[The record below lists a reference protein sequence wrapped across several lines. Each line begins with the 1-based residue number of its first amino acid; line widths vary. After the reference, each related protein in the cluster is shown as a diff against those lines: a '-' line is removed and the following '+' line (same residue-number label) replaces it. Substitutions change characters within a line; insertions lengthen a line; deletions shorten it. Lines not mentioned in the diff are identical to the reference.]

1 MFRPEVGSSKRRA
14 VLLAGALV
22 LALAGLDSLSAA
34 RAFPVQ
40 SAPADDAAGYA
51 EDAAAPDDAP
61 GRYGGE
67 AGRSYGDGSYG
78 ESIYGPEQRAQ
89 ELYLDGLE
97 KLDGGH
103 RDWAQTTFEGV
114 IARFPDSA
122 AAGLARRRLGDLYR
136 GTPGESAAAP
146 AAAAPVTV
154 PAVTSPIARTVAATP
169 PVAQAPATPGRGPV
183 WDQELRRNAPIQAKL
198 RGEAGDR
205 IFFSSGSAELG
216 TRARMALAAQAQWL
230 VRWREFEAAV
240 EGHADEPGTEEENLS
255 LSRQRAEAVRQ
266 RLLEEGVE
274 ASRVSIVAAGRTQRV
289 ATCASPDCTSQ
300 NRRAVTLVF
309 ASGTRARLGLAGP
322 ATADASAR
330 RPAELSPAKTVD
342 MPPVPPPVGPQQV
355 GVTR

>member
-1 MFRPEVGSSKRRA
+1 MFRPEVESNKRCAA
-14 VLLAGALV
+14 VLAGALIF
-22 LALAGLDSLSAA
+22 AGLGSLSAA
-34 RAFPVQ
+34 RAFPTR
-40 SAPADDAAGYA
+40 SAPVDDAAGYA
-51 EDAAAPDDAP
+51 EDTAAPDDDA
-61 GRYGGE
+61 GRYGGD
-67 AGRSYGDGSYG
+67 GDRSYGGGAYG
-78 ESIYGPEQRAQ
+78 ESTYGPEPRAQ

-97 KLDGGH
+97 KLNGGH
-103 RDWAQTTFEGV
+103 RDWAQTTFESV

-122 AAGLARRRLGDLYR
+122 AARLARHRLGDLYR
-136 GTPGESAAAP
+136 GTPAETAAAP
-146 AAAAPVTV
+146 ATAPITTATVAPVV
-154 PAVTSPIARTVAATP
+154 ARTAAATP
-169 PVAQAPATPGRGPV
+169 AVAQPPAAPGSGPV

-240 EGHADEPGTEEENLS
+240 EGHADEPGTEEDNLT
-255 LSRQRAEAVRQ
+255 LSRLRAEAVRQ
-266 RLLEEGVE
+266 RLIEEGVE

-322 ATADASAR
+322 ATADASTD
-330 RPAELSPAKTVD
+330 RPAELSPTRTVGV
-342 MPPVPPPVGPQQV
+342 PPVLQPVEPQQV